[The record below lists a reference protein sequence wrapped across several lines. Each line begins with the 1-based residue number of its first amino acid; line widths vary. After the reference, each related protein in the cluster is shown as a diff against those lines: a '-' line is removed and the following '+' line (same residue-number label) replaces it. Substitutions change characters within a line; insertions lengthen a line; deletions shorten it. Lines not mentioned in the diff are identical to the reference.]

1 AGPVVR
7 KFVASPAAGMDPSIE
22 AWAIRRFSRSSSG
35 DEGSSAPAAE
45 EEQESTHGGNPMA
58 GSVWASDA
66 GQPVPASASS
76 AAAPAP
82 SASQPVKR
90 FGGPAQPGPFLSL
103 RDRLLRP
110 MGGKKASGAVTA
122 PAPRAAV
129 SERDATLATLRSA
142 TARISAKILKAPGAP
157 NPAAQALPPP
167 QATGAADGSGVGG
180 RPAAAVRRLSL
191 RQRTLRAA
199 VADASAAIHAQS
211 QAGPGSQATGLAD
224 ATRRVAASAPMAAFT
239 TRLQTR
245 LGVASGLRVVRTRRW
260 VRLYARFPESA
271 ARSAAA
277 AIASRRLDFD
287 RDDSAPG
294 GSSGATAPWRE
305 FQGWMTSAAVD
316 AECERMR
323 AEATVQGGEADA
335 EFAIDEAAALL
346 GIAQWTSG
354 RYLVLA
360 STAAEVGSVG
370 QHSVF
375 GVSEVALVPL
385 QWRQVAPKGVLSSMA
400 QMLGLGTAQRAEG
413 SFTAG
418 IAAALSKP
426 FALFFSRGFDLTR
439 PLQNQV
445 TVAVVAPSGATS
457 ETSVSS
463 AAGSDARSAE
473 LITGAS
479 AVTLWIAEG
488 SPENSPPVG
497 WGEIAA
503 AGIARPAAQP
513 SAAPA
518 GAAAGASAGAS
529 AGAAHASRPAA
540 RATSGPAGAD
550 FGEQAAAGA
559 GEGARTA
566 AQGTGSAAAPGA
578 RDGAGGRPHGRPQD
592 PGPVSCP
599 PREMFVWNHSL
610 LEPLAGTVSPGWATP
625 VICGSFG
632 QVSVSSF
639 SKPMVLSLVSRRSRH
654 FAGTRYFKRGV
665 SRLGFVAN
673 EVELEQMVDDTAGG
687 IASFVQ
693 LRGSVPLPWV
703 QRTSVR
709 VPKPPISMA
718 PPDPTSLTGARQHF
732 ASLLARH
739 GAPILCLN
747 LLRKGSR
754 AAREGP
760 LGASFADAVKTVNST
775 LPPALRLQFASL
787 DFASLSKSR
796 SHHVLTALRASSE
809 WAVANTGVFVAAPGK
824 GGSRS
829 ASLAWLD
836 GGGRQ
841 RGGCDWCQPGI
852 ASGGRGSA
860 RPAQKDKASGKGDPA
875 GSAEQTPEGAMAE
888 AKAAAFARL
897 GWGPWWEVDPWPL
910 TGSAPRAGRRQPSH
924 ADVRAAARTP
934 AGQ

>member
-1 AGPVVR
+1 MR
-7 KFVASPAAGMDPSIE
+7 
-22 AWAIRRFSRSSSG
+22 
-35 DEGSSAPAAE
+35 
-45 EEQESTHGGNPMA
+45 
-58 GSVWASDA
+58 VW
-66 GQPVPASASS
+66 
-76 AAAPAP
+76 
-82 SASQPVKR
+82 
-90 FGGPAQPGPFLSL
+90 
-103 RDRLLRP
+103 
-110 MGGKKASGAVTA
+110 
-122 PAPRAAV
+122 
-129 SERDATLATLRSA
+129 
-142 TARISAKILKAPGAP
+142 
-157 NPAAQALPPP
+157 
-167 QATGAADGSGVGG
+167 
-180 RPAAAVRRLSL
+180 
-191 RQRTLRAA
+191 
-199 VADASAAIHAQS
+199 
-211 QAGPGSQATGLAD
+211 
-224 ATRRVAASAPMAAFT
+224 
-239 TRLQTR
+239 
-245 LGVASGLRVVRTRRW
+245 
-260 VRLYARFPESA
+260 
-271 ARSAAA
+271 
-277 AIASRRLDFD
+277 RRLDFD

-488 SPENSPPVG
+488 SPENSPP
-497 WGEIAA
+497 
-503 AGIARPAAQP
+503 
-513 SAAPA
+513 
-518 GAAAGASAGAS
+518 
-529 AGAAHASRPAA
+529 
-540 RATSGPAGAD
+540 
-550 FGEQAAAGA
+550 
-559 GEGARTA
+559 
-566 AQGTGSAAAPGA
+566 
-578 RDGAGGRPHGRPQD
+578 D

-824 GGSRS
+824 GG
-829 ASLAWLD
+829 
-836 GGGRQ
+836 
-841 RGGCDWCQPGI
+841 
-852 ASGGRGSA
+852 
-860 RPAQKDKASGKGDPA
+860 
-875 GSAEQTPEGAMAE
+875 
-888 AKAAAFARL
+888 AAAGDGVGPVGLRTGHLADEDAL
-897 GWGPWWEVDPWPL
+897 GEGF
-910 TGSAPRAGRRQPSH
+910 G
-924 ADVRAAARTP
+924 
-934 AGQ
+934 

>member
-1 AGPVVR
+1 MR
-7 KFVASPAAGMDPSIE
+7 
-22 AWAIRRFSRSSSG
+22 
-35 DEGSSAPAAE
+35 
-45 EEQESTHGGNPMA
+45 
-58 GSVWASDA
+58 VW
-66 GQPVPASASS
+66 
-76 AAAPAP
+76 
-82 SASQPVKR
+82 
-90 FGGPAQPGPFLSL
+90 
-103 RDRLLRP
+103 
-110 MGGKKASGAVTA
+110 
-122 PAPRAAV
+122 
-129 SERDATLATLRSA
+129 
-142 TARISAKILKAPGAP
+142 
-157 NPAAQALPPP
+157 
-167 QATGAADGSGVGG
+167 
-180 RPAAAVRRLSL
+180 
-191 RQRTLRAA
+191 
-199 VADASAAIHAQS
+199 
-211 QAGPGSQATGLAD
+211 
-224 ATRRVAASAPMAAFT
+224 
-239 TRLQTR
+239 
-245 LGVASGLRVVRTRRW
+245 
-260 VRLYARFPESA
+260 
-271 ARSAAA
+271 
-277 AIASRRLDFD
+277 RRLDFD

-439 PLQNQV
+439 PLQN
-445 TVAVVAPSGATS
+445 
-457 ETSVSS
+457 
-463 AAGSDARSAE
+463 
-473 LITGAS
+473 
-479 AVTLWIAEG
+479 
-488 SPENSPPVG
+488 
-497 WGEIAA
+497 
-503 AGIARPAAQP
+503 
-513 SAAPA
+513 
-518 GAAAGASAGAS
+518 
-529 AGAAHASRPAA
+529 
-540 RATSGPAGAD
+540 
-550 FGEQAAAGA
+550 
-559 GEGARTA
+559 
-566 AQGTGSAAAPGA
+566 
-578 RDGAGGRPHGRPQD
+578 QD

-824 GGSRS
+824 GG
-829 ASLAWLD
+829 
-836 GGGRQ
+836 
-841 RGGCDWCQPGI
+841 
-852 ASGGRGSA
+852 
-860 RPAQKDKASGKGDPA
+860 
-875 GSAEQTPEGAMAE
+875 
-888 AKAAAFARL
+888 AAAGDGVGPVGLRTGHLADEDAL
-897 GWGPWWEVDPWPL
+897 GEGF
-910 TGSAPRAGRRQPSH
+910 G
-924 ADVRAAARTP
+924 
-934 AGQ
+934 